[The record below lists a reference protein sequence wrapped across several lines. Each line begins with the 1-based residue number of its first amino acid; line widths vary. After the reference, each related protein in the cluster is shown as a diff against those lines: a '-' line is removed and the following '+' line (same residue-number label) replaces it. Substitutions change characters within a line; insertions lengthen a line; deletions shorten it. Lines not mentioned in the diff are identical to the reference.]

1 MGCEKCGE
9 IFLYERCIYAE
20 YKRDLTKEELE
31 NDSDYL
37 ESGGSE
43 LLDED

>member
-1 MGCEKCGE
+1 MRNV
-9 IFLYERCIYAE
+9 ERFSDMSVALYAE
-20 YKRDLTKEELE
+20 VSEFLMKEELE